1 MQWSFLVMIKE
12 NKVIAKQFNN
22 ELRHLLKSFIVC
34 KKYCYSL
41 FTF

>member
-1 MQWSFLVMIKE
+1 MIKE

-22 ELRHLLKSFIVC
+22 QLGYLLESAIAC
-34 KKYCYSL
+34 KKYYYPR